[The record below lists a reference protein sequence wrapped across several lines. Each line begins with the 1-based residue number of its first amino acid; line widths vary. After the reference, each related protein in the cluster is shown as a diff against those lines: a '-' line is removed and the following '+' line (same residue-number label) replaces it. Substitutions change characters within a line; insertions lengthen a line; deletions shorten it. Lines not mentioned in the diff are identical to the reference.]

1 MSLSAPESVG
11 DHDDEFSGDVTL
23 KGSRLRSRRSSERRR
38 RREKAELQIA
48 TMRAA
53 SGMIST
59 SDEETDDEDYDQ
71 YKHVKK
77 SPKKHILGTLSKATN
92 FVKKNAKKGTQS
104 VKGGLL
110 KTRGGIKKAFKSLKR
125 IGKRS
130 KSDSDESV
138 EHSPIHIKSAP
149 PTPSPLVLNSPVLK
163 ERVFF
168 PENEKTPERRKGEN
182 EVPVTETETTKK
194 KSFLKQNKGI
204 LFQFM
209 CGLMCIVAANRLTV
223 FFVEETWRWDVD
235 PFPLVPSVLF
245 AFGIV
250 LVTSSALSCH
260 DRRRS

>member
-1 MSLSAPESVG
+1 
-11 DHDDEFSGDVTL
+11 
-23 KGSRLRSRRSSERRR
+23 
-38 RREKAELQIA
+38 
-48 TMRAA
+48 MRAA

-163 ERVFF
+163 ERSILSKT
-168 PENEKTPERRKGEN
+168 KTPREERRKRGSSYRDRDHKE
-182 EVPVTETETTKK
+182 EIILET
-194 KSFLKQNKGI
+194 KQRYSVSVYG
-204 LFQFM
+204 
-209 CGLMCIVAANRLTV
+209 GLMCIVAANRLTV

-235 PFPLVPSVLF
+235 PFLVPSVLF

-250 LVTSSALSCH
+250 LVTSSALS
-260 DRRRS
+260 S